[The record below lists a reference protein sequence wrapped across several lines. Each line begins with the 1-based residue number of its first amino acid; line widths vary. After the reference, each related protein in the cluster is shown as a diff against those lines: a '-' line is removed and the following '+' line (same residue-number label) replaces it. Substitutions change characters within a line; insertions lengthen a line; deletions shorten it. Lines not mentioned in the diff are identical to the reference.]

1 VLTLVFLPALYAIW
15 FKIKSDRQL
24 VSVTTGVAVEMER
37 TWAGRDSGRAR
48 ESQETYVAGTPYRK
62 EFGCSI

>member
-1 VLTLVFLPALYAIW
+1 VT
-15 FKIKSDRQL
+15 R
-24 VSVTTGVAVEMER
+24 TTGVAVEMEMER

-62 EFGCSI
+62 EFGCPI